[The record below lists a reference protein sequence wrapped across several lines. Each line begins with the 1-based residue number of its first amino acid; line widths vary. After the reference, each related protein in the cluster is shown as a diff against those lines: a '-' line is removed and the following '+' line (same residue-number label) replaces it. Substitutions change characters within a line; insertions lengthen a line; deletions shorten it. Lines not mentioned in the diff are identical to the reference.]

1 MRSDLILKSENL
13 QVSNAGGSEGGKDRN
28 VPTPIVLT
36 KDSVKVSSVYRTS
49 NADFPTPES
58 PIIKILNK

>member
-1 MRSDLILKSENL
+1 MLAVAN
-13 QVSNAGGSEGGKDRN
+13 EGN
-28 VPTPIVLT
+28 IYVPTPIVLT